1 MHHLLFEAEPV
12 AEDAAAEGEEEEEI
26 DEEDP
31 LWKATLKLT
40 LGDRKQA
47 MKMLEDPDSLMQYP
61 EIKKIMEEQPSGDD
75 DWEGEAVAESV
86 EDAAAPAPVAAAA
99 PAPVAESAAKS
110 PVKGPA
116 SAAAEGDEGEDEE
129 GAVATT
135 TSEVLTEGDPRE
147 HLNLVFIGHVD
158 AGKSTLSGSI
168 LYLMGMVDARTIE
181 RFERE
186 AKQRNRESWFLAF
199 IMDTSE
205 EERAKGKTVEV
216 GRAHFET
223 DVNRYTILDAPGH
236 KNYVPNMIAGKC
248 WGIDSLLLLVRSLR
262 FAMH

>member
-1 MHHLLFEAEPV
+1 M
-12 AEDAAAEGEEEEEI
+12 

-47 MKMLEDPDSLMQYP
+47 IKMLEDPDSLMQYP
-61 EIKKIMEEQPSGDD
+61 EIKKIMEDQAAAGGDD
-75 DWEGEAVAESV
+75 DWEGADG
-86 EDAAAPAPVAAAA
+86 DAAAPEETVAVAAAPVVA
-99 PAPVAESAAKS
+99 EVAAPVEESVKS
-110 PVKGPA
+110 PAKKEA
-116 SAAAEGDEGEDEE
+116 SAAIEGEEGEEEE
-129 GAVATT
+129 GVSAA
-135 TSEVLTEGDPRE
+135 SEVLVEGDPRE

-168 LYLMGMVDARTIE
+168 LYLMGKVDARTIE

-236 KNYVPNMIAGKC
+236 KNYVPNMIAG
-248 WGIDSLLLLVRSLR
+248 
-262 FAMH
+262 

>member
-1 MHHLLFEAEPV
+1 
-12 AEDAAAEGEEEEEI
+12 
-26 DEEDP
+26 
-31 LWKATLKLT
+31 
-40 LGDRKQA
+40 
-47 MKMLEDPDSLMQYP
+47 MLEDPDSLMQYP
-61 EIKKIMEEQPSGDD
+61 EIKRIMESQASGEAD
-75 DWEGEAVAESV
+75 DWEGSASNEASAPEV
-86 EDAAAPAPVAAAA
+86 AAPAAVKVSVPAVSESTPSPARKEGGVA
-99 PAPVAESAAKS
+99 PAAVEGEEGDADEEVGA
-110 PVKGPA
+110 A
-116 SAAAEGDEGEDEE
+116 SA
-129 GAVATT
+129 
-135 TSEVLTEGDPRE
+135 EVLVEGDPRE

-168 LYLMGMVDARTIE
+168 LYLMGKVDARTIE

-236 KNYVPNMIAGKC
+236 KNYVPNMISGTHVTSFPCSAT
-248 WGIDSLLLLVRSLR
+248 SRP
-262 FAMH
+262 